1 MDLFQNPFCRINARA
16 HHNRGKLIE
25 LADMQGLVGDT
36 DDASLALA
44 NLTNPRKRLAA
55 EVAWL
60 PGVSASQTDSLLQ
73 TLKTSPQSLLE
84 SKNIPPDGMARVN
97 LLAAGMLRMNGA
109 SCSMS
114 FIASWILE
122 MAYAFESADPET
134 LMMMINED
142 RIVSGFP
149 EVTNMSA
156 VREEI
161 NERRR
166 YLRSVV
172 MSVLNGMAAFKRLQ
186 TITAVIEY
194 STDGGKQQAPSVIFD
209 MVDMYEVETKAAIT
223 GYERRIQ
230 LLISQLRNSVAQ
242 NHGDSDAINI
252 IDALAADFVEWKYI
266 AWPVHICAKIR
277 GLKSARDA
285 LKNMLS
291 ELTSY
296 LYGYNRQDFV
306 ERLSCK
312 LKAAPEGWETE
323 ETAGKDREGNAV
335 RTEPQ
340 TEQRQSSVTPPA
352 DAQPELSA
360 EDIVFDM
367 NVDIISRERVSVSSE
382 WIEWRG
388 VRWSM
393 RSITRLRWGRIPEE
407 MADVHG
413 TASYRVFWGDDTGC
427 AFLDFI
433 NSQAY
438 EEFVRS
444 LWKTVGLNLFYK
456 ILAWLKNGRNYRF
469 GSVMANDFGIELE
482 RHKSAGSKKVFCVW
496 DDIVIMDEPGV
507 FCIGKKNNNDLWTD
521 FKYLEDDNINLL
533 ENAVRIRARRG
544 GDKLSSLLPA

>member
-1 MDLFQNPFCRINARA
+1 MDLFQNPFYRINART

-25 LADMQGLVGDT
+25 LADMQGLLGDA

-55 EVAWL
+55 EAAWL
-60 PGVSASQTDSLLQ
+60 PGVSATRTDSLLQ

-84 SKNIPPDGMARVN
+84 SENLPPDGMARVN
-97 LLAAGMLRMNGA
+97 LLAAGMTRLDGA

-114 FIASWILE
+114 AVASWILE
-122 MAYAFESADPET
+122 TAYAFESADPET
-134 LMMMINED
+134 LIIVINED
-142 RIVSGFP
+142 RVVSGFP

-166 YLRSVV
+166 YIRSVV
-172 MSVLNGMAAFKRLQ
+172 MLLLNGLTTRKRLQ

-209 MVDMYEVETKAAIT
+209 MVDLYEVETRAAVT

-230 LLISQLRNSVAQ
+230 LLISQLRDAVAQ
-242 NHGDSDAINI
+242 NQGDSNAINL

-266 AWPVHICAKIR
+266 AWPVHVCARIR
-277 GLKSARDA
+277 GLKSTRDA
-285 LKNMLS
+285 LRNVLS

-296 LYGYNRQDFV
+296 LRGCGRADFV
-306 ERLSCK
+306 SRLSEK

-323 ETAGKDREGNAV
+323 ETAN
-335 RTEPQ
+335 RTEPRAQ
-340 TEQRQSSVTPPA
+340 QGQSSAAPPT
-352 DAQPELSA
+352 DAQPEPYG
-360 EDIVFDM
+360 EDLVFDM
-367 NVDIISRERVSVSSE
+367 DADIISRERIRVSSE

-407 MADVHG
+407 MADTFG
-413 TASYRVFWGDDTGC
+413 TAAYRVFWGDDTSC

-433 NSQAY
+433 DSQAY

-456 ILAWLKNGRNYRF
+456 ILAWLKNGRSYRF

-482 RHKSAGSKKVFCVW
+482 RHKSAGNRKVFCVW

-507 FCIGKKNNNDLWTD
+507 FCIGKKNSNDLWAD

-544 GDKLSSLLPA
+544 GDKLSSLLPE

>member
-1 MDLFQNPFCRINARA
+1 
-16 HHNRGKLIE
+16 LIE
-25 LADMQGLVGDT
+25 LSDMQGLLGDA

-55 EVAWL
+55 EAAWL
-60 PGVSASQTDSLLQ
+60 PGVSAAQTDSLLQ

-84 SKNIPPDGMARVN
+84 SENLPPDGMARVN
-97 LLAAGMLRMNGA
+97 LFASGMLRLDGA

-114 FIASWILE
+114 LAASWILE
-122 MAYAFESADPET
+122 MVYAFEGADPET
-134 LMMMINED
+134 LMMIINED
-142 RIVSGFP
+142 RVVSGFP

-156 VREEI
+156 IREEM

-166 YLRSVV
+166 YLRGVI
-172 MSVLNGMAAFKRLQ
+172 MSILNSMTARKRLQ
-186 TITAVIEY
+186 TITAVVEY
-194 STDGGKQQAPSVIFD
+194 STDGGRQQAPSVIFD
-209 MVDMYEVETKAAIT
+209 VVDLYEVESKAAMS

-230 LLISQLRNSVAQ
+230 LLVAQLRDAVAR
-242 NHGDSDAINI
+242 NNGDSDAINI
-252 IDALAADFVEWKYI
+252 IDSLAADFVEWKYI
-266 AWPVHICAKIR
+266 AWPVHICARVR
-277 GLKSARDA
+277 GLKSARDV

-296 LYGYNRQDFV
+296 LYNYDRPGFV
-306 ERLSCK
+306 ARLSEK

-323 ETAGKDREGNAV
+323 ETTAQDRESDIV
-335 RTEPQ
+335 RAEPQ
-340 TEQRQSSVTPPA
+340 AGQGQSLAKQSTGA
-352 DAQPELSA
+352 SPEPYV
-360 EDIVFDM
+360 EDMVFDTD
-367 NVDIISRERVSVSSE
+367 VEIISRERVCVSSE

-393 RSITRLRWGRIPEE
+393 RAITRLRWGRIPE
-407 MADVHG
+407 DVSDTRG
-413 TASYRVFWGDDTGC
+413 AAAYRVFWGDDTSC

-456 ILAWLKNGRNYRF
+456 ILAWLKNGKNYRF

-482 RHKSAGSKKVFCVW
+482 RHKSAGSRKVFCVW

-507 FCIGKKNNNDLWTD
+507 FRIGKKNNNDLWTD
-521 FKYLEDDNINLL
+521 FRYLEDDNINLL